1 MNAAKAASRMR
12 SRTAVS
18 SPPFWRRLD
27 IDVAIALSLTT
38 LVPYRTITSVWYRMV
53 PTHDD
58 FARNQRSS
66 TMKIEM
72 SYLLLAFATVLA
84 PLARGQS
91 TPPQPKITGVLTIL
105 SPKPGVTPEQVMKIM
120 PAEIRATVPLYLD
133 GKIQQWFTRGDGR
146 GVILILNC
154 KDVAEARALIESLP
168 LAKENLMDEQFIPVG
183 PLLPL
188 GILLRDSPTNK

>member
-1 MNAAKAASRMR
+1 MM
-12 SRTAVS
+12 
-18 SPPFWRRLD
+18 
-27 IDVAIALSLTT
+27 
-38 LVPYRTITSVWYRMV
+38 
-53 PTHDD
+53 
-58 FARNQRSS
+58 
-66 TMKIEM
+66 IEM

-84 PLARGQS
+84 PRALAQS

-146 GVILILNC
+146 GVVFILNC
-154 KDVAEARALIESLP
+154 KDVADARALIESLP
-168 LAKENLMDEQFIPVG
+168 LSKENLVDEQFIPVG

-188 GILLRDSPTNK
+188 GILLRDSPANK